1 MNDLVK
7 NNGGATVQTTTT
19 NPAFNF
25 FDPVQFDTMQR
36 VCSFFASSDLV
47 PDNYKA
53 QLKPFPAGADENT
66 MNAIKA
72 ENTAIKTKAI
82 ANCMIAVEV
91 ASRIGASP
99 LMVMQNM
106 AVIYGRPSWSS
117 KFLIATVNSCGRF
130 EPLQFR
136 FTDKGALG
144 MVDYTDYVWN
154 PTKRCKEPV
163 IKQFDG
169 KKIHDIECVAFTT
182 KRGSDGMLESSPVSV
197 RLAIQEGWYTKNGSK
212 WQTMTKQMLMYRAA
226 SMWTN
231 AYAPELSMG
240 MRTVEEQQDIYTDYE
255 DVTANEVAA
264 EKENNANKKRISLD
278 IGNGNS
284 KQGTLVVDTGTGE
297 IQRET
302 PAAKETPAGTQKAPE
317 NANNTPIPG
326 F

>member
-1 MNDLVK
+1 MNEVQK
-7 NNGGATVQTTTT
+7 NNGGTVAMQPSTQTG
-19 NPAFNF
+19 FNF

-53 QLKPFPAGADENT
+53 QLKPIPAGADENT
-66 MNAIKA
+66 IAAIKA

-144 MVDYTDYVWN
+144 VVDYTDYIYN
-154 PTKRCKEPV
+154 PQTRRKDA
-163 IKQFDG
+163 ITKQFDG
-169 KKIHDIECVAFTT
+169 KKIRDIECVAYTT
-182 KRGSDGMLESSPVSV
+182 KRGSDGVLESSPVSV
-197 RLAIQEGWYTKNGSK
+197 RLAVQEGWYTKSGSK

-240 MRTVEEQQDIYTDYE
+240 MRTVEEQQDIYTEYE
-255 DVTANEVAA
+255 DVTAEVAA
-264 EKENNANKKRISLD
+264 EKEANANKKRISLGM
-278 IGNGNS
+278 GNA
-284 KQGTLVVDTGTGE
+284 KPETGE
-297 IQRET
+297 IQPEKT
-302 PAAKETPAGTQKAPE
+302 VAKETPDSAPKAPE
-317 NANNTPIPG
+317 KANNTPNPG

>member
-1 MNDLVK
+1 MNELQK
-7 NNGGATVQTTTT
+7 PNGGAVVMQPATTT
-19 NPAFNF
+19 PAFNF
-25 FDPVQFDTMQR
+25 FDPVQFETMQR

-66 MNAIKA
+66 IAAIKA
-72 ENTAIKTKAI
+72 KNTAIKTKAI

-154 PTKRCKEPV
+154 QQKRCKEPV
-163 IKQFDG
+163 KKQFDG

-182 KRGSDGMLESSPVSV
+182 KCGSEGVLESSPVSV
-197 RLAIQEGWYTKNGSK
+197 RLAVQEGWYTKNGSK

-231 AYAPELSMG
+231 AYAPGLSMG
-240 MRTVEEQQDIYTDYE
+240 MRTVEEQQDIYTEYE
-255 DVTANEVAA
+255 DVTAEVAA

-278 IGNGNS
+278 MGNG
-284 KQGTLVVDTGTGE
+284 KTQVVDTETGE
-297 IQRET
+297 IKPEK
-302 PAAKETPAGTQKAPE
+302 PAAKETPDNAPKAPE
-317 NANNTPIPG
+317 KANNTPNPG

>member
-1 MNDLVK
+1 MNDLAK
-7 NNGGATVQTTTT
+7 NNGGAIVQTTTT

-154 PTKRCKEPV
+154 PNKRCKEPV

-182 KRGSDGMLESSPVSV
+182 KRGSDGVLESSPVSV

-278 IGNGNS
+278 MGNG
-284 KQGTLVVDTGTGE
+284 KQETRVVDTETGE
-297 IQRET
+297 IQSEK
-302 PAAKETPAGTQKAPE
+302 PAAKETPDNAPKAPE
-317 NANNTPIPG
+317 NANNTPNPG

>member
-1 MNDLVK
+1 MNELQK
-7 NNGGATVQTTTT
+7 TNGGAMMQTTTT
-19 NPAFNF
+19 TSPAFNF

-53 QLKPFPAGADENT
+53 QLKPLPAGADENT
-66 MNAIKA
+66 IAAIKA

-144 MVDYTDYVWN
+144 MVDYTDYTYN
-154 PTKRCKEPV
+154 PQTRRKEA
-163 IKQFDG
+163 ITKQFDG

-182 KRGSDGMLESSPVSV
+182 KRGSDGVLESSPVSV
-197 RLAIQEGWYTKNGSK
+197 RLAVQEGWYTKNGSK

-240 MRTVEEQQDIYTDYE
+240 MRTVEEQQDIYTEYE
-255 DVTANEVAA
+255 DVTAEVAA

-278 IGNGNS
+278 MGNG
-284 KQGTLVVDTGTGE
+284 KTQIVDTETGE
-297 IQRET
+297 IQPEK
-302 PAAKETPAGTQKAPE
+302 PAAKETSDNAPKASE
-317 NANNTPIPG
+317 KANNTPNPG

>member
-1 MNDLVK
+1 MNDLAK
-7 NNGGATVQTTTT
+7 NNGGAIVQTTAT

-163 IKQFDG
+163 TKQFDG

-264 EKENNANKKRISLD
+264 EKENNANKKRISID
-278 IGNGNS
+278 MGNG
-284 KQGTLVVDTGTGE
+284 KQETRVVDTETGK
-297 IQRET
+297 IQHET

-317 NANNTPIPG
+317 NANNTPNPG

>member
-1 MNDLVK
+1 MNDLAK
-7 NNGGATVQTTTT
+7 NNGGAIVQTTTT

-136 FTDKGALG
+136 FIDKGALG

-182 KRGSDGMLESSPVSV
+182 KRGSDGVLESSPVSV

-240 MRTVEEQQDIYTDYE
+240 MRTVEEQQDIYTEYE
-255 DVTANEVAA
+255 DVTAEVAA
-264 EKENNANKKRISLD
+264 EKENHANKKRISID
-278 IGNGNS
+278 MGNG
-284 KQGTLVVDTGTGE
+284 KTQVVDTETGE
-297 IQRET
+297 IQPEK
-302 PAAKETPAGTQKAPE
+302 PAAKETPDNAPKAPE
-317 NANNTPIPG
+317 NANNTPNPG

>member
-1 MNDLVK
+1 MNDLAK
-7 NNGGATVQTTTT
+7 NNGGAIVQTTTT

-182 KRGSDGMLESSPVSV
+182 KRGSDGVLESSPVSV
-197 RLAIQEGWYTKNGSK
+197 RLAVQEGWYTKNGSK

-240 MRTVEEQQDIYTDYE
+240 MRTVEEQQDIYTEYD
-255 DVTANEVAA
+255 DVTTEVAA
-264 EKENNANKKRISLD
+264 EKENHANKKRISID
-278 IGNGNS
+278 MGNG
-284 KQGTLVVDTGTGE
+284 KTQVVDTETGE
-297 IQRET
+297 IQPEK
-302 PAAKETPAGTQKAPE
+302 PAAMEIPDNAPKAPE
-317 NANNTPIPG
+317 NANNTLNPG

>member
-1 MNDLVK
+1 MNDLAK
-7 NNGGATVQTTTT
+7 NNGGAIVQTTTT

-66 MNAIKA
+66 RNAIKA

-169 KKIHDIECVAFTT
+169 KKIHDIECVAFTI
-182 KRGSDGMLESSPVSV
+182 KRGSDGVLESSPVSV

-278 IGNGNS
+278 MGNG
-284 KQGTLVVDTGTGE
+284 KQETRVVDTETGE
-297 IQRET
+297 IQHET
-302 PAAKETPAGTQKAPE
+302 PAAKETPDNAPKASE
-317 NANNTPIPG
+317 NANNTPNPG

>member
-1 MNDLVK
+1 MNDLAK
-7 NNGGATVQTTTT
+7 NNGGAIVQTTTT

-25 FDPVQFDTMQR
+25 FDPVQLDTMQR

-182 KRGSDGMLESSPVSV
+182 KRGSDGVLESSPVSV

-278 IGNGNS
+278 MGNG
-284 KQGTLVVDTGTGE
+284 KQETRVVDTETGE
-297 IQRET
+297 IQSEK
-302 PAAKETPAGTQKAPE
+302 PAAKETPDNAPKAPE
-317 NANNTPIPG
+317 NANNTPNPG

>member
-1 MNDLVK
+1 MNDLAK
-7 NNGGATVQTTTT
+7 NNGGAIVQTTTT

-163 IKQFDG
+163 TKQFDG

-264 EKENNANKKRISLD
+264 EKENNANKKRISID
-278 IGNGNS
+278 MGNG
-284 KQGTLVVDTGTGE
+284 KQETRVVDTETGE
-297 IQRET
+297 IQHET

-317 NANNTPIPG
+317 NANNTPNPG

>member
-1 MNDLVK
+1 MNDLAK
-7 NNGGATVQTTTT
+7 NNGGAIVQTTTT

-182 KRGSDGMLESSPVSV
+182 KRGSDGVLESSPVSV

-278 IGNGNS
+278 MGNG
-284 KQGTLVVDTGTGE
+284 KQETRVVDTETGE
-297 IQRET
+297 IQSEK
-302 PAAKETPAGTQKAPE
+302 PAAKETPDNAPKAPE
-317 NANNTPIPG
+317 NANNTPNPG

>member
-1 MNDLVK
+1 MNELQK
-7 NNGGATVQTTTT
+7 TNGGALMQTTTST
-19 NPAFNF
+19 SLAFNF

-66 MNAIKA
+66 IAAIKA

-144 MVDYTDYVWN
+144 MVDYTDYTFN
-154 PTKRCKEPV
+154 PQTRRKEAV
-163 IKQFDG
+163 TKQFDG

-182 KRGSDGMLESSPVSV
+182 KRGSDGVLESSPVSV

-264 EKENNANKKRISLD
+264 EKGNHANKKRISID
-278 IGNGNS
+278 MSNG
-284 KQGTLVVDTGTGE
+284 KTQVVDTETGE
-297 IQRET
+297 IQPEK
-302 PAAKETPAGTQKAPE
+302 PSVKETPTNNAKVPE
-317 NANNTPIPG
+317 NANNTPNPG